1 MVDIEETH
9 YNFSY
14 LFINNS
20 LLILDETSSF
30 ESYRVCIFVLKSKYQ
45 NEDSDYIQRIILIL
59 EKY

>member
-1 MVDIEETH
+1 MVDIEEKH
-9 YNFSY
+9 YNYSY

-20 LLILDETSSF
+20 LLILDKTNSF

-45 NEDSDYIQRIILIL
+45 KEDSDYIQRIILFL